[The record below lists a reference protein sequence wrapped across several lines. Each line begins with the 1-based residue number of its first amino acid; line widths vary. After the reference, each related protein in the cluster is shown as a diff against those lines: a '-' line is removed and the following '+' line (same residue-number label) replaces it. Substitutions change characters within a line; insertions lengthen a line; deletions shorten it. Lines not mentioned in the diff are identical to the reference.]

1 MKRMLLT
8 RPLTALAVVAAATLA
23 GAQIAR
29 LDLPQMVANT
39 DGAVAGRIT
48 HQRVIR
54 IDHEKDGP
62 EHYFTTLTIQGRS
75 LVTGQNETVDVT
87 FRGGFIDAQ
96 HGVYNS
102 EAPSADD
109 TRIGNHV
116 VAFYKWTPNM
126 GADLAGNALYAAHGG
141 LYRVIENRRGNMVVL
156 GRGEGYALSSHVELE
171 SLGHQV
177 ATLAR
182 GPQPK

>member
-23 GAQIAR
+23 GAQIER
-29 LDLPQMVANT
+29 LDLPQMVSKT

-48 HQRVIR
+48 HSQVIR

-87 FRGGFIDAQ
+87 FAGGFTDAQ

-109 TRIGNHV
+109 TRLGNHV
-116 VAFYKWTPNM
+116 VAFYKWVPNM
-126 GADLAGNALYAAHGG
+126 GADLAANALYAAHGG

-156 GRGEGYALSSHVELE
+156 GRGEGYALSDNVELE
-171 SLGHQV
+171 SLGQQV
-177 ATLAR
+177 AALAR